1 VKVNTA
7 VKEFL
12 SAKRTLSPLTVRSY
26 KQRLC
31 VFADWCTQHGFTLET
46 LTARA
51 VRTFIEDMGRR
62 PGLGGH
68 PMQNSTV
75 HCYATDVKTF
85 LSWCAREEDFEGLV
99 STKIAARVE
108 SPPVETKV
116 IEVFTDVQIA
126 AFFRAAEEGDSAVR
140 DRALL
145 ALLID
150 TGARASEVVGLTL
163 DCTWLDPDDSY
174 ILVRGKGKKQRE
186 IGLGRVARMALR
198 RYVTRYRRP
207 DDRSDTH
214 VFIARTGLPLTVSG
228 LGQLIV
234 RLGKKAGI
242 TGVRVSPHTFR
253 HGFACAYLI
262 AGGDLYK
269 LSRLMGHTSV
279 KVTERYLGAIKARQA
294 RQGGYSVLDHLKD
307 S

>member
-1 VKVNTA
+1 MDLSTA

-51 VRTFIEDMGRR
+51 VRTFIEDMGHR

-99 STKIAARVE
+99 STRIVARVE

-140 DRALL
+140 DRAL
-145 ALLID
+145 
-150 TGARASEVVGLTL
+150 
-163 DCTWLDPDDSY
+163 
-174 ILVRGKGKKQRE
+174 
-186 IGLGRVARMALR
+186 
-198 RYVTRYRRP
+198 
-207 DDRSDTH
+207 
-214 VFIARTGLPLTVSG
+214 F
-228 LGQLIV
+228 
-234 RLGKKAGI
+234 
-242 TGVRVSPHTFR
+242 RVSPHTFR

-307 S
+307 